1 MHFFKCREEYNK
13 KIKNNIWK
21 QVEKRMENPLSVGE
35 AIEKTITKVK
45 NCTFIIIILTII
57 TRNALSSVVRARARA
72 HAR

>member
-1 MHFFKCREEYNK
+1 
-13 KIKNNIWK
+13 
-21 QVEKRMENPLSVGE
+21 MENPLSVGE